1 MLPQLQ
7 QLDQT
12 GKTSYMNWSN
22 KFYFRLFIFLML
34 VITDEERQTVVSKIN
49 KETEEVMNTGIY
61 ISFSLMMNQPLL
73 LEFIQQLMNQILIL
87 KCNQLSID

>member
-1 MLPQLQ
+1 
-7 QLDQT
+7 
-12 GKTSYMNWSN
+12 
-22 KFYFRLFIFLML
+22 ML
-34 VITDEERQTVVSKIN
+34 VITDEERQTVISKIN